1 MRLGIGGADV
11 YRRKLSG
18 MKRGSMKIV
27 ALLFGLIVSQFAFA
41 EKEIDQSS
49 DFIYEVKSGDT
60 LGKLANELL
69 DHSKRW
75 KDVAKY
81 NQLSDANRIEPGQ
94 HLSIQLPWLKTRMGK
109 LKIES
114 LTGGVTANGK
124 LLQVGDEVS
133 QGAKLKTST
142 GSALRLRM
150 PDGSLLNM
158 MEGTEVEVEKLEN
171 KQNNAFS
178 SLFRLVTGQVETFKK
193 KYPEGVSELAIRAK
207 TATLGV
213 RGTHF
218 RMREEGG
225 RAYAEIEQ
233 GSVSYEAQKTPMVLA
248 LTGGQGSV
256 ADGEHAAEVV
266 NLLPPPTFPSL
277 PNEFDTPYIQ
287 WTMPGLPGAM
297 DFYGELARDEEFSD
311 HLVSVRANKRK
322 IFLKDLP
329 NGRYWL
335 RLRAVDS
342 HGLQGMEGKVSFSV
356 NVPPRKFAMTK
367 VYVTGTGV
375 QLRWVGRKEGGGY
388 QVQVAD
394 NLQFNKPMLDT
405 KTSDNLIEIARPK
418 PGQYFMRVRQVFNGG
433 VTDSWDVPMMFEAP
447 R

>member
-1 MRLGIGGADV
+1 
-11 YRRKLSG
+11 
-18 MKRGSMKIV
+18 MKV
-27 ALLFGLIVSQFAFA
+27 AALLFCFLFSQFSYA
-41 EKEIDQSS
+41 EEPIKPTS
-49 DFIYEVKSGDT
+49 DMVYQVKSGDT
-60 LGKLANELL
+60 LGKLAIELL
-69 DHSKRW
+69 DNAKRW
-75 KDVAKY
+75 KDVARY
-81 NQLSDANRIEPGQ
+81 NQLPDANRIEPGQ
-94 HLSIQLPWLKTRMGK
+94 TLLIQQPWLKSKAGK
-109 LKIES
+109 LKVEAV
-114 LTGGVTANGK
+114 TGLAMSGGK
-124 LLQVGDEVS
+124 QIKVGDELVM
-133 QGAKLKTST
+133 GAQLETT
-142 GSALRLRM
+142 AASALRLRL

-158 MEGTEVEVEKLEN
+158 MENSQLQIEKLE
-171 KQNNAFS
+171 QRQDNAFT
-178 SLFRLVTGQVETFKK
+178 SLFRLLTGQVETFKK
-193 KYPEGVSELAIRAK
+193 KYPEGMSELAIRAK

-233 GSVSYEAQKTPMVLA
+233 GLVSYEAQKTPMVLA
-248 LTGGQGSV
+248 LAGGQGSV

-287 WTMPGLPGAM
+287 WTMPELQGATG
-297 DFYGELARDEEFSD
+297 FFGELARDEEFSD
-311 HLVSVRANKRK
+311 HLVSVRASKRK
-322 IFLKDLP
+322 IFLRDLP

-335 RLRAVDS
+335 RLRAVDGL
-342 HGLQGMEGKVSFSV
+342 GLQGMEGKVSFSV

-367 VYVTGTGV
+367 VYVTGAGV

-405 KTSDNLIEIARPK
+405 KTSDNLVEIARPK

-433 VTDSWDVPMMFEAP
+433 VNDSWDVPMMFEAP

>member
-1 MRLGIGGADV
+1 
-11 YRRKLSG
+11 
-18 MKRGSMKIV
+18 MKVV
-27 ALLFGLIVSQFAFA
+27 ALLLGVLVSQFAFA
-41 EKEIDQSS
+41 EAAVEQTS

-60 LGKLANELL
+60 LGKLANEML

-94 HLSIQLPWLKTRMGK
+94 KLRIQLPWLKARGGK
-109 LKIES
+109 LKIEA
-114 LTGGVTANGK
+114 LTGDATADGR
-124 LLQVGDEVS
+124 LLQVGDEVP
-133 QGAKLKTST
+133 QGAKLKTAT

-158 MEGTEVEVEKLEN
+158 MEDAEVEVEKLEH
-171 KQNNAFS
+171 KQGNTFT
-178 SLFRLVTGQVETFKK
+178 SLFRLVTGQVEAFKK
-193 KYPEGVSELAIRAK
+193 KYPEGTADLAIRAK

-233 GSVSYEAQKTPMVLA
+233 GLVSYDAQKTPVMLA
-248 LTGGQGSV
+248 LAGGQGSV
-256 ADGEHAAEVV
+256 ADGEHAAEVID
-266 NLLPPPTFPSL
+266 LLPPPTFPAL
-277 PNEFDTPYIQ
+277 PAEFDTPYIQ
-287 WTMPGLPGAM
+287 WVMPEQDGANG
-297 DFYGELARDEEFSD
+297 FFGELARDEEFSD
-311 HLVSVRANKRK
+311 HLVSVRVKKRK
-322 IFLKDLP
+322 VSLTDLP

-342 HGLQGMEGKVSFSV
+342 HGLQGREAKVSFLV

-367 VYVTGTGV
+367 VYVTGNGL
-375 QLRWVGRKEGGGY
+375 QLRWVGRREGGGY
-388 QVQVAD
+388 QVQIAD
-394 NLQFNKPMLDT
+394 NQQFNTPMLDV
-405 KTSDNLIEIARPK
+405 KTAENVVEIPRPK
-418 PGQYFMRVRQVFNGG
+418 PGQYFMRVRQVFSGG
-433 VTDSWDVPMMFEAP
+433 VTEAWDVPMMFDAP

>member
-1 MRLGIGGADV
+1 
-11 YRRKLSG
+11 
-18 MKRGSMKIV
+18 MKV
-27 ALLFGLIVSQFAFA
+27 AALLFCLLFSPFVYA
-41 EKEIDQSS
+41 EEPVKPAS
-49 DFIYEVKSGDT
+49 DLVYQVKSGDT

-69 DHSKRW
+69 DNAKRW
-75 KDVAKY
+75 RDVARY
-81 NQLSDANRIEPGQ
+81 NQLPDANRIEPGQ
-94 HLSIQLPWLKTRMGK
+94 MLRIQQPWLRSKAGMLKVEAVTGLAKAGGK
-109 LKIES
+109 EIK
-114 LTGGVTANGK
+114 
-124 LLQVGDEVS
+124 VGDELS
-133 QGAKLKTST
+133 QGAQIETTAS
-142 GSALRLRM
+142 SALRLRL

-158 MEGTEVEVEKLEN
+158 MESSQLQVEKLE
-171 KQNNAFS
+171 QRQGDAFF
-178 SLFRLVTGQVETFKK
+178 SLFRLLTGQVETFKK
-193 KYPEGVSELAIRAK
+193 KYPEGMSDLAIRAK

-233 GSVSYEAQKTPMVLA
+233 GLVSYDAQKTPMVLA
-248 LTGGQGSV
+248 LAGGQGSV
-256 ADGEHAAEVV
+256 ADGEYAAEVV

-287 WTMPGLPGAM
+287 WTMPELEGATG
-297 DFYGELARDEEFSD
+297 FFGELARDEEFSD
-311 HLVSVRANKRK
+311 HLVSVRASKRK
-322 IFLKDLP
+322 IFLRDLP

-335 RLRAVDS
+335 RLRAVDGR
-342 HGLQGMEGKVSFSV
+342 GLQGMEGKVSFAV

-405 KTSDNLIEIARPK
+405 RTSDNLVEIARPK
-418 PGQYFMRVRQVFNGG
+418 QGQYFMRVRQVFSGG
-433 VTDSWDVPMMFEAP
+433 VTDSWDVPMLFEAP

>member
-1 MRLGIGGADV
+1 
-11 YRRKLSG
+11 
-18 MKRGSMKIV
+18 MKV
-27 ALLFGLIVSQFAFA
+27 ALLLFGLLFGQFVYA
-41 EKEIDQSS
+41 EEPIKPAS
-49 DFIYEVKSGDT
+49 DLVYQVKSGDT
-60 LGKLANELL
+60 LGKLAIELL
-69 DHSKRW
+69 DNAKRW
-75 KDVAKY
+75 KDVARY
-81 NQLSDANRIEPGQ
+81 NQLPDANRIEPGQ
-94 HLSIQLPWLKTRMGK
+94 TLRIQQPWLRSKAGK
-109 LKIES
+109 LKVEAV
-114 LTGGVTANGK
+114 TGLAMSGGK
-124 LLQVGDEVS
+124 EIKVGDELAM
-133 QGAKLKTST
+133 GAQLETAAA
-142 GSALRLRM
+142 SALRLRL
-150 PDGSLLNM
+150 PDGSLLNV
-158 MEGTEVEVEKLEN
+158 MESSQLQIEKLE
-171 KQNNAFS
+171 QRQDNAFT
-178 SLFRLVTGQVETFKK
+178 SLFRLLTGQVETFKK
-193 KYPEGVSELAIRAK
+193 KYPEGMSELAIRAK

-233 GSVSYEAQKTPMVLA
+233 GLVSYEAQKTPMVLA
-248 LTGGQGSV
+248 LAGGQGSV

-287 WTMPGLPGAM
+287 WTMPELQGAM
-297 DFYGELARDEEFSD
+297 GFFGELARDEEFSD
-311 HLVSVRANKRK
+311 HLVSVRASKRK
-322 IFLKDLP
+322 IFLRDLP

-335 RLRAVDS
+335 RLRAVDRL
-342 HGLQGMEGKVSFSV
+342 GLQGMEGKVSFSV

-405 KTSDNLIEIARPK
+405 KTSDNLVEIARPK

>member
-1 MRLGIGGADV
+1 
-11 YRRKLSG
+11 
-18 MKRGSMKIV
+18 MKV
-27 ALLFGLIVSQFAFA
+27 AALLFCLLSSPFVYA
-41 EKEIDQSS
+41 EEPIKPAS
-49 DFIYEVKSGDT
+49 DLLYQVKSGDT
-60 LGKLANELL
+60 LGKLANDLL

-94 HLSIQLPWLKTRMGK
+94 TLRIQQPWLRSKAGK
-109 LKIES
+109 LKVEAV
-114 LTGGVTANGK
+114 TGLAISGGK
-124 LLQVGDEVS
+124 QIKVGDELS
-133 QGAKLKTST
+133 SGAQLETT
-142 GSALRLRM
+142 AASALRLRL

-158 MEGTEVEVEKLEN
+158 MESSQLQVEKLEQR
-171 KQNNAFS
+171 QNNTFT
-178 SLFRLVTGQVETFKK
+178 SLFRLLTGQVETFKK
-193 KYPEGVSELAIRAK
+193 KYPEGMAELAIRAK

-233 GSVSYEAQKTPMVLA
+233 GLVSYEAQKTPMVLA
-248 LTGGQGSV
+248 LAGGQGSV

-266 NLLPPPTFPSL
+266 DLLPPPTFPSL

-287 WTMPGLPGAM
+287 WTMPELQGATG
-297 DFYGELARDEEFSD
+297 FFGELARDEEFSD
-311 HLVSVRANKRK
+311 HLVSVRASNRK
-322 IFLKDLP
+322 LFLKDLP

-335 RLRAVDS
+335 RLRAVDG
-342 HGLQGMEGKVSFSV
+342 HGLQGMEGKVSFLV

-367 VYVTGTGV
+367 IYVTGTGV

-394 NLQFNKPMLDT
+394 NLQFNKHMLDT
-405 KTSDNLIEIARPK
+405 QTSDNLVEIARPK

-433 VTDSWDVPMMFEAP
+433 VADSWDVPMMFEAP